1 MTTSEFELF
10 CDVCNKLF
18 ISDVSWKTY
27 CKKCY
32 AKKMK
37 AEQGEPSQQESKVIY
52 QNKPIPLD
60 MVNRLI
66 RLCHPDFHNNSE
78 ASNTATAW
86 LIDQRKLA
94 KDAGQ

>member
-1 MTTSEFELF
+1 
-10 CDVCNKLF
+10 
-18 ISDVSWKTY
+18 
-27 CKKCY
+27 
-32 AKKMK
+32 MK

-86 LIDQRKLA
+86 LIDQRNLA
-94 KDAGQ
+94 KESD

>member
-1 MTTSEFELF
+1 MSESIFEIFCERCNVLF
-10 CDVCNKLF
+10 LADVH
-18 ISDVSWKTY
+18 WKTH

-37 AEQGEPSQQESKVIY
+37 AEQGETSSPEPKIIY

-94 KDAGQ
+94 KESD

>member
-1 MTTSEFELF
+1 MSESIFEIFCERCNVLF
-10 CDVCNKLF
+10 LADVH
-18 ISDVSWKTY
+18 WKTH

-94 KDAGQ
+94 KESD